1 MPGRN
6 LFTVGKVLLALF
18 VLLLG
23 AESAWAY
30 VGPGADVAFISYAM
44 TLLAWVL
51 AAFSTI
57 LLWPVYALIRKI
69 RGGKNKS
76 TTASPLETAPEEARV
91 ASPTEPEM
99 SSTSIQVGAAP
110 EEARAASHTDS

>member
-6 LFTVGKVLLALF
+6 LFTVAKVLLALSI
-18 VLLLG
+18 LLLA

-51 AAFSTI
+51 AAFSTV
-57 LLWPVYALIRKI
+57 LLWPIYALIRKI
-69 RGGKNKS
+69 RGKNKS
-76 TTASPLETAPEEARV
+76 TTASPLATAPEEARA

-99 SSTSIQVGAAP
+99 RSTSIQVGAAP
-110 EEARAASHTDS
+110 EEARAASHSDP

>member
-6 LFTVGKVLLALF
+6 LFTVVKVLLALSI
-18 VLLLG
+18 LLLA

-51 AAFSTI
+51 AAFSTV
-57 LLWPVYALIRKI
+57 LLWPIYALIRKI
-69 RGGKNKS
+69 RGKNKS
-76 TTASPLETAPEEARV
+76 TTASPLATAPEEARE
-91 ASPTEPEM
+91 AGPTEPEM
-99 SSTSIQVGAAP
+99 RSTSIQVGAA
-110 EEARAASHTDS
+110 EEARAASHSDP